1 MPCPQTNLIAVV
13 QAGFADGVPRPWYV
27 DGFVKFKDQNFKITG
42 RICMDQ
48 LMIDVGLADIQYGDE
63 VLIFGSN
70 EHGTIDVNE
79 IANTI
84 NSTSYVLLT
93 AIGIRP
99 KRIY

>member
-1 MPCPQTNLIAVV
+1 
-13 QAGFADGVPRPWYV
+13 
-27 DGFVKFKDQNFKITG
+27 
-42 RICMDQ
+42 
-48 LMIDVGLADIQYGDE
+48 MIDVGSADIQYGDE

-84 NSTSYVLLT
+84 NSTSYVLVT

-99 KRIY
+99 KRLFQK